1 MEMIYLIF
9 IIFLGCAVATYLLGK
24 IHGVLRDLAFLA
36 TLVVPAVLFYTQVS
50 IGQTV
55 DFSMSG
61 ISLQWGMTDFGYI
74 FAYIVLGL
82 GVLAGIYAVAAMK
95 GKENLGFFYSNY
107 ILSIMAMMG
116 ILFSR
121 DLVSFFVFW
130 EIMTWSSYL
139 MVVFSGKEV
148 QKVGIK

>member
-9 IIFLGCAVATYLLGK
+9 IIFLGGAIATFLAGK
-24 IHGVLRDLAFLA
+24 ISGILRDIIFLG
-36 TLVVPAVLFYTQVS
+36 TLIVPAVLFFTK
-50 IGQTV
+50 INITQTV
-55 DFSMSG
+55 DFSLLG
-61 ISLQWGMTDFGYI
+61 INLQWGITNFGYI
-74 FAYIVLGL
+74 FTYIVLGL

-95 GKENLGFFYSNY
+95 GKENLGFFYSNF

-121 DLVSFFVFW
+121 DLISFFIFW

-139 MVVFSGKEV
+139 MVV
-148 QKVGIK
+148 